1 MMWSS
6 IGYTKPSNWASA
18 TGFMP
23 CAARPTDRPAMVV
36 SSSGVSSTRCG
47 PNFCC
52 RPAVARNTPPLTPT
66 SSPSTSTDG
75 SCSSSHARARVIA
88 SIRVIGV
95 AVGVWLMGC
104 SPPRL
109 AWTGAE
115 SPTPAAAW
123 APARLLLSARWLR
136 MSSMALLQGNGRGA
150 LREQV
155 RRRIGVEVV
164 EHRFH
169 RLRGGGQVGVDLGVD
184 LALALG
190 LPLGLLGLAPGALRG
205 EPGAQ
210 ARDRLALPG
219 GLDLGVVAVAARV
232 VGGGVVGQAV
242 GEELDHRAALA
253 GARAVHGL
261 AHRVEH
267 GDQVVAVDL
276 QHVQA
281 AGDALL
287 RQGLGA

>member
-1 MMWSS
+1 
-6 IGYTKPSNWASA
+6 
-18 TGFMP
+18 
-23 CAARPTDRPAMVV
+23 
-36 SSSGVSSTRCG
+36 SSTRCG

-52 RPAVARNTPPLTPT
+52 RPALTTSTTPFSPT

-75 SCSSSHARARVIA
+75 SCASSHARARVIA

-95 AVGVWLMGC
+95 AVGVWFIGW
-104 SPPRL
+104 SPLRA

-115 SPTPAAAW
+115 SAAPAAAW
-123 APARLLLSARWLR
+123 APARLLVSARWPR

-155 RRRIGVEVV
+155 RRRIGIEVV

-169 RLRGGGQVGVDLGVD
+169 RLRGAGQVGVDLGVD

-190 LPLGLLGLAPGALRG
+190 LPPGLLGLAPGPLRG

-219 GLDLGVVAVAARV
+219 G
-232 VGGGVVGQAV
+232 
-242 GEELDHRAALA
+242 
-253 GARAVHGL
+253 
-261 AHRVEH
+261 
-267 GDQVVAVDL
+267 
-276 QHVQA
+276 
-281 AGDALL
+281 
-287 RQGLGA
+287 